1 MDKFHIKNN
10 REIEP
15 LNMPKDWG
23 EINTSAI
30 EKYASSDKSFEEKV
44 SKLDLG
50 GFDIIKAIKEN
61 PEHLFVKVFAI
72 KKDEVNDNGDYFSE
86 EELKKAAKTF
96 IGVPVFVNHQND
108 DIEKARGKV
117 VHSWWD
123 DEKGGIYTINMVDK
137 VAYPRLARGIEA
149 GYVTGSSMGCFPA
162 EMRVLMASGIYKQI
176 CDVRSGDEIITHTG
190 NIEVVENVQIHEDKT
205 NDDLIVIKA
214 EGIPTEI
221 SSTKEHPFFVIKK
234 QDHCIVT
241 GEYMGLTKSHRKRFE
256 KKAKLGSYQMVGYKE
271 AFAQAQLEPYDFEW
285 KEAKDLQEG
294 DMLCFPISD
303 HEIDDDNA
311 TEGKAKLIGY
321 FLAEGSY
328 LKRKGKYVEV
338 QFCFSYDERNTFVS
352 EVVDLIRKEFPKANK
367 PWVQNRLD
375 KNISVVHVYGNEISE
390 WFYKHCGE
398 YSHGKKLNKKCLY
411 WPKDVQKSIIAGWIN
426 GDGCHRKVAI
436 KNEYNNFAESIDI
449 ATVSENL
456 HYQMRFLLS
465 RIGVY
470 STSCS
475 RHPLGK
481 KKVYYTS
488 ISACESYKLNEFIA
502 DSKRVSGK
510 FKKPRLRV
518 TEDYILIPIK
528 KIYKKYN
535 NKPVYNLEIS
545 NDNSFIVEG
554 VAVHNCS
561 VKYSCCSICH
571 IRAANAKEYC
581 SHIKERKKKNFTGEH
596 DCNYHKSSGAGDE
609 PCPVCGCKKGEKKNN
624 KYAGHMVFEH
634 NYGVKFIEDSFVVN
648 PACHDCLVSDIINPA
663 GFLKKVAEI
672 RSTLEKI
679 GVDID
684 NNNSFGMECSDGS
697 CSLHKDAGKK
707 EIMELNGA
715 MNNLERVARS
725 MMAQKNKI
733 SLEYVSDIIK
743 ATSDIQKISDELVEM
758 GYAMLPSPTE
768 NQIAYGT
775 DVSASP
781 LSQPPSASQVPVSS
795 MPQPAVAPA
804 PSMQPSLSTP
814 APAPMSVQPQSA
826 AQVRPSIAEFGDDI
840 GRVTKPNFIPVS
852 AKSSKDFIKLS
863 NIIINRLSEIEA
875 SFNYGD
881 GMKENSAYKYSDGD
895 NSVVIQADTD
905 GEVHVAYLIGDRMV
919 KWANADTFNEE
930 INSLIHHNPEQAAR
944 KIMHSFLNTS
954 ENQSIEESKI
964 SMENNNMNKVAQH
977 RKGSE
982 PEVTTEAQ
990 LNSVS
995 GIHARKGDAPSAV
1008 TESSEQLGSGKSHS
1022 DVGGTSATP
1031 RQNSA
1036 YETVVEETMNS
1047 KKDGYMA
1054 RWGSF
1059 PEVITE
1065 AQWTD
1070 ISREVFA
1077 NIPSDWTSVAKEGQL
1092 EMLKKNFSW
1101 TEPTATTEAQ
1111 LAGKTEKKA
1120 SAKDLIKQAQAA
1132 VADAIGV
1139 YGISAS
1145 DVSKASAFINSD
1157 SSRKF
1162 KANCMVAI
1170 NASPWAVDHRLSNNR
1185 RIAAFSKVASEIYG
1199 IEPVD
1204 SLISAVADNLGKSS
1218 SSDVLDALAF
1228 VVNNKIAMQQA
1239 EEMASERLSE
1249 IDSEDNSESIFRQA
1263 FSEMALPED
1272 GMIKVCMS
1280 AEDDLGMEVSSG
1292 KDFVNAVHKFA
1303 QSVVNDNFNS
1313 SIEVVPVAIDVDEDN
1328 GLVEATCKM
1337 ASHLT
1342 EDERSSFEK
1351 WASSNED
1358 SDSEIESSDDEIS
1371 SSEKR
1376 ASLLRE
1382 LDSLEKEA
1390 QLAGGQMPAS
1400 LNPAGMGMG
1409 AQLPGGAPPAGAPG
1423 VEALTT
1429 GAPGAVDPAMAGAGE
1444 MGMDDPLAGGDMEM
1458 EGESKP
1464 KPPGAVCVV
1473 CGGNDVDVAGGK
1485 SKCNGPGC
1493 GLGYTIKIV
1502 PDATLLDKITDGDID
1517 QEDVSEPEAG
1527 AESPEKGLGG
1537 MPSSPM
1543 PGAEGMP
1550 QGAPGA
1556 APGGMAVAAS
1566 TRITPDVMRKFAS
1579 KGKFGSISPITG
1591 NTNTIKLDSEHW
1603 QCLDSGQVYRVRLA
1617 ASKKKPSEVW
1627 AQWEWNPMFR
1637 KAECSPCRRQKNA
1650 IIKALSGIG
1659 ISEDQFDGMS
1669 MMDKAAALDK
1679 VNASNLLRSF
1689 KEASSLVSAR
1699 DSVKQAFTVHGE
1711 FPMETCLEKI
1721 ARRYGD
1727 NALALSGPC
1736 EGSNLAECVCRSL
1749 AEDKVYS
1756 TGLANKIASSWSAK
1770 DPMVECVEDYVRGGL
1785 GLDKASQACED
1796 IKSKYISAEEVYAEE
1811 ISDKE
1816 IMRMAQNEMEEMEN
1830 DEDPFSG
1837 EDSDSMDIS
1846 GELSGSLSKGDDGL
1860 DLDIH
1865 IDPEV
1870 MRQIEES
1877 ISEMSEEDVDSDDSE
1892 MGMDDE
1898 VEVEIG
1904 EEDEVPDFDS
1914 EMESEEDVES
1924 EEDMDS
1930 GEDMDS
1936 EEDMDF
1942 DSEMESEEDM
1952 DLDME
1957 SEEDMDSGEDMG
1969 SEEDMESESEMYK
1982 ESPDQV
1988 EHSAEEKM
1996 AQLEREAASLKR
2008 GRIVGV
2014 NKLNI
2019 DIDYIKSALRKQAGE
2034 SKLKEQTAQD
2044 SVGAVANGKP
2054 HKDSTQEGFSAEAPD
2069 VPENGGKP
2077 LSSERGDGMKED
2089 VPSIPTGGG
2098 QFKGE
2103 DNYEPEMQDAI
2114 TGGQSGQGSKHTGKY
2129 KKSSFEEALAKL
2141 AKEMSLNVTSV
2152 QDDKDLGTV
2161 STGKPHKDST
2171 QEGFSAEAPDVP
2183 DNGGKPLSSEHGD
2196 GFHVDSPKIPAGDGQ
2211 MGHEGEVGLDSE
2223 KQNEITGGLDGQGG
2237 AKNYKGKKASSSQR
2251 EAAIK
2256 LAGRMVERGVIKAD
2270 QLPAKLAEL
2279 QRYEVS
2285 QLRDLEKAMFSGG
2298 VANKGLKVASSGVE
2312 QPLVISEAS
2321 SQKNASTD
2329 LKGKIASLFRLQQQV
2344 ELAQESE
2351 ATKLKAFK

>member
-10 REIEP
+10 RQIEP
-15 LNMPKDWG
+15 LNIPENWD
-23 EINTSAI
+23 EINISAI
-30 EKYASSDKSFEEKV
+30 EKYASSDKSFEERV
-44 SKLDLG
+44 SQIDLG
-50 GFDIIKAIKEN
+50 GFDIMKAIKEN
-61 PEHLFVKVFAI
+61 PDHLFVKVFAI

-149 GYVTGSSMGCFPA
+149 GYVTGSSMGC
-162 EMRVLMASGIYKQI
+162 
-176 CDVRSGDEIITHTG
+176 
-190 NIEVVENVQIHEDKT
+190 
-205 NDDLIVIKA
+205 
-214 EGIPTEI
+214 
-221 SSTKEHPFFVIKK
+221 
-234 QDHCIVT
+234 
-241 GEYMGLTKSHRKRFE
+241 
-256 KKAKLGSYQMVGYKE
+256 
-271 AFAQAQLEPYDFEW
+271 
-285 KEAKDLQEG
+285 
-294 DMLCFPISD
+294 
-303 HEIDDDNA
+303 
-311 TEGKAKLIGY
+311 
-321 FLAEGSY
+321 
-328 LKRKGKYVEV
+328 
-338 QFCFSYDERNTFVS
+338 
-352 EVVDLIRKEFPKANK
+352 
-367 PWVQNRLD
+367 
-375 KNISVVHVYGNEISE
+375 
-390 WFYKHCGE
+390 
-398 YSHGKKLNKKCLY
+398 
-411 WPKDVQKSIIAGWIN
+411 
-426 GDGCHRKVAI
+426 
-436 KNEYNNFAESIDI
+436 
-449 ATVSENL
+449 
-456 HYQMRFLLS
+456 
-465 RIGVY
+465 
-470 STSCS
+470 
-475 RHPLGK
+475 
-481 KKVYYTS
+481 
-488 ISACESYKLNEFIA
+488 
-502 DSKRVSGK
+502 
-510 FKKPRLRV
+510 
-518 TEDYILIPIK
+518 
-528 KIYKKYN
+528 
-535 NKPVYNLEIS
+535 
-545 NDNSFIVEG
+545 
-554 VAVHNCS
+554 S

-571 IRAANAKEYC
+571 VRAANAKEYC

-596 DCNYHKSSGAGDE
+596 DCNYHKSSGAGEE

-648 PACHDCLVSDIINPA
+648 PACHDCLVSEIINPA
-663 GFLKKVAEI
+663 GFLKKVAGI
-672 RSTLEKI
+672 RSTLEKL
-679 GVDID
+679 GVGVEND
-684 NNNSFGMECSDGS
+684 NSFGMECSNGS

-768 NQIAYGT
+768 SQIAYGT
-775 DVSASP
+775 NVSASP
-781 LSQPPSASQVPVSS
+781 VSQPSSASQVPVAA
-795 MPQPAVAPA
+795 MPQPSVAPA
-804 PSMQPSLSTP
+804 QSVQPSLATP
-814 APAPMSVQPQSA
+814 APSQSVQPLSVQGAGRVQPAIS
-826 AQVRPSIAEFGDDI
+826 EFGDDI
-840 GRVTKPNFIPVS
+840 GRVTRPNFIPVS
-852 AKSSKDFIKLS
+852 AKSSKDFIKIS
-863 NIIINRLSEIEA
+863 NSIINRLSEIE
-875 SFNYGD
+875 SYFNYGD
-881 GMKENSAYKYSDGD
+881 DMKENSAYKYSDGD
-895 NSVVIQADTD
+895 NSIVIQSDTD
-905 GEVHVAYLIGDRMV
+905 GEIHVAYLIGDRMV
-919 KWANADTFNEE
+919 KWANADTFDNEVS
-930 INSLIHHNPEQAAR
+930 SLIRHNPEQAAR

-954 ENQSIEESKI
+954 ENQSIEESKL

-995 GIHARKGDAPSAV
+995 GIHARKGESYSAT

-1031 RQNSA
+1031 RQGSS
-1036 YETVVEETMNS
+1036 YETIVEETMNS

-1077 NIPSDWTSVAKEGQL
+1077 NIPGDWTSVAKEGQL
-1092 EMLKKNFSW
+1092 DMLKKNFSW

-1111 LAGKTEKKA
+1111 LAGKTDKKA
-1120 SAKDLIKQAQAA
+1120 SAKDLIKQAQSA

-1139 YGISAS
+1139 YGLSSS
-1145 DVSKASAFINSD
+1145 DISKASSFINSD
-1157 SSRKF
+1157 GSRRF

-1170 NASPWAVDHRLSNNR
+1170 NASPWAVQHRSSNNK
-1185 RIAAFSKVASEIYG
+1185 RIASFSKVASEIYG

-1204 SLISAVADNLGKSS
+1204 SLISAVADNVGKNSA
-1218 SSDVLDALAF
+1218 SDILEALSF
-1228 VVNNKIAMQQA
+1228 VINNKVAMQQA
-1239 EEMASERLSE
+1239 EEMASERVAE
-1249 IDSEDNSESIFRQA
+1249 ISSDESSDSIFRQA
-1263 FSEMALPED
+1263 FSEMSLPED

-1303 QSVVNDNFNS
+1303 QSVVNENFNS
-1313 SIEVVPVAIDVDEDN
+1313 SIEIVPVAIDVDEDN
-1328 GLVEATCKM
+1328 GLVEATCKI
-1337 ASHLT
+1337 ASYLT
-1342 EDERSSFEK
+1342 DDERDSFEK
-1351 WASSNED
+1351 WASSSED
-1358 SDSEIESSDDEIS
+1358 NSSEDVSENDDPSDGVSAA
-1371 SSEKR
+1371 EKR
-1376 ASLLRE
+1376 ASLLKE

-1390 QLAGGQMPAS
+1390 QLAGGQMPAN

-1429 GAPGAVDPAMAGAGE
+1429 GAPGAADPAMAGAGD
-1444 MGMDDPLAGGDMEM
+1444 MGMEDPLAGGDMDM

-1502 PDATLLDKITDGDID
+1502 PDATLLDKISDGDID

-1550 QGAPGA
+1550 QGASGA

-1566 TRITPDVMRKFAS
+1566 ARITPDVMRKFAS
-1579 KGKFGSISPITG
+1579 NGAFGGISPITG
-1591 NTNTIKLDSEHW
+1591 NRNTVKIDDEHW

-1617 ASKKKPSEVW
+1617 ASKKNPSEVW

-1637 KAECSPCRRQKNA
+1637 KADCSPCRRQKNA
-1650 IIKALSGIG
+1650 ILKALGGIG
-1659 ISEDQFDGMS
+1659 ISEEQFDGMS

-1689 KEASSLVSAR
+1689 KEASATSAR

-1721 ARRYGD
+1721 ARRYGN

-1736 EGSNLAECVCRSL
+1736 EGSNLAECVCKSL

-1770 DPMVECVEDYVRGGL
+1770 DPMIECVEDYVRSGL
-1785 GLDKASQACED
+1785 GLEKASQACED
-1796 IKSKYISAEEVYAEE
+1796 IKSKYISPEEVYAEE

-1816 IMRMAQNEMEEMEN
+1816 IMRMAQNDMDEMEN

-1837 EDSDSMDIS
+1837 KEEDSMEIS
-1846 GELSGSLSKGDDGL
+1846 GELSGSLSKSDDGL

-1877 ISEMSEEDVDSDDSE
+1877 ISEMSSEDEGMDVDSEESE
-1892 MGMDDE
+1892 DFEADM
-1898 VEVEIG
+1898 G
-1904 EEDEVPDFDS
+1904 EEDLDMDEEDMDMGEDLDVEIDEEGDVPDFDS
-1914 EMESEEDVES
+1914 
-1924 EEDMDS
+1924 
-1930 GEDMDS
+1930 
-1936 EEDMDF
+1936 
-1942 DSEMESEEDM
+1942 
-1952 DLDME
+1952 DME
-1957 SEEDMDSGEDMG
+1957 SDDEMSDDFSDMSDKESSEDEDSSGEEDNTEDQEEGDMDDMDK
-1969 SEEDMESESEMYK
+1969 ETAMYK
-1982 ESPDQV
+1982 ESP
-1988 EHSAEEKM
+1988 EHIESSSEEKM
-1996 AQLEREAASLKR
+1996 AQIEREAVALKR
-2008 GRIVGV
+2008 GKIVGV

-2019 DIDYIKSALRKQAGE
+2019 DIDYIKSALNKQAGE

-2054 HKDSTQEGFSAEAPD
+2054 HKDSTQEGFSAESPD

-2077 LSSERGDGMKED
+2077 LSSEHGEGMKED
-2089 VPSIPTGGG
+2089 APSIPTGGG

-2103 DNYEPEMQDAI
+2103 DNYKPEMQDAI

-2129 KKSSFEEALAKL
+2129 KKSAFEEALSKL

-2171 QEGFSAEAPDVP
+2171 QEGFSAETPDVP
-2183 DNGGKPLSSEHGD
+2183 ENGGKPLSSEHGD

-2211 MGHEGEVGLDSE
+2211 MGHEGEMGLNSE

-2237 AKNYKGKKASSSQR
+2237 AQNYKGKKANSSQR

-2256 LAGRMVERGVIKAD
+2256 LAGRMVEKGIIKAD
-2270 QLPAKLAEL
+2270 QLPSKLAEL

-2285 QLRDLEKAMFSGG
+2285 QLRDLERAMFSSG